1 MIYYVYLCERII
13 AVEKL
18 IPFIMCI
25 VFVAVSFAFWM
36 LAVKLSSLAVRKK
49 IMAQK
54 TEASKEET
62 SVLLLSHFGEFS
74 VLPNTY
80 LPSRNGKYQL
90 YSKVDNIVLLPSCI
104 AVVHVESMR
113 GQIFGGRGATWHQ
126 SVRLPGGERK
136 EYDFENPIIRNE
148 KNIIALTRIFEC
160 ENITLPNIY
169 NIIIFSSDKVLFS
182 DEAAEVYTLSAAIAK
197 LKTLAK
203 GKRIPFKERMLY
215 RKTIKK
221 YSVSPKTARI
231 HNAKVHRAMAGVGT
245 EAKAPSRKI
254 KK

>member
-1 MIYYVYLCERII
+1 
-13 AVEKL
+13 
-18 IPFIMCI
+18 MCI
-25 VFVAVSFAFWM
+25 VFVVASFAFWM
-36 LAVKLSSLAVRKK
+36 LAVKLSSLAARKK

-74 VLPNTY
+74 VLPNMY
-80 LPSRNGKYQL
+80 LPARNGKFQL
-90 YSKVDNIVLLPSCI
+90 YTKIDNIVLLPSCI

-113 GQIFGGRGATWHQ
+113 GQIFGGSGATWHQ
-126 SVRLPGGERK
+126 SIRLPGGERK
-136 EYDFENPIIRNE
+136 ETDFENPIIKNE
-148 KNIIALTRIFEC
+148 KNIIALTKIFER
-160 ENITLPNIY
+160 ENISTPSIY

-182 DEAAEVYTLSAAIAK
+182 DEASEVYTLSAAIAK

-221 YSVSPKTARI
+221 YAVSPKTARQY
-231 HNAKVHRAMAGVGT
+231 NAKVQRAMASGEIKPAT
-245 EAKAPSRKI
+245 RKV

>member
-1 MIYYVYLCERII
+1 
-13 AVEKL
+13 
-18 IPFIMCI
+18 MCI
-25 VFVAVSFAFWM
+25 VFVVASFAFWM
-36 LAVKLSSLAVRKK
+36 LAVKLSSLAARKK

-74 VLPNTY
+74 VLPNMY
-80 LPSRNGKYQL
+80 LPARNGKFQL
-90 YSKVDNIVLLPSCI
+90 YTNIDNIVLLPSCI

-113 GQIFGGRGATWHQ
+113 GQIFGGSGATWHQ

-136 EYDFENPIIRNE
+136 ELDFENPIISNE
-148 KNIIALTRIFEC
+148 KNIIALTKIFEH
-160 ENITLPNIY
+160 ENITVPNIY

-182 DEAAEVYTLSAAIAK
+182 DEAAEVYSLSAAIAK

-203 GKRIPFKERMLY
+203 GKRIPLKERNLY

-221 YSVSPKTARI
+221 YSVSPKKARM
-231 HNAKVHRAMAGVGT
+231 HNAKVQRAMAGT
-245 EAKAPSRKI
+245 EPKAPEKEAKARTHHAAKAPSHGTGTQHRKI

>member
-1 MIYYVYLCERII
+1 M
-13 AVEKL
+13 EKL
-18 IPFIMCI
+18 TPFIMCI
-25 VFVAVSFAFWM
+25 VFIIVSFCFWR
-36 LAVKLSSLAVRKK
+36 LAVKLSSLAARKK

-54 TEASKEET
+54 KEASKEET

-74 VLPNTY
+74 VLPNIF
-80 LPSRNGKYQL
+80 LPSKNGKFTV

-113 GQIFGGRGATWHQ
+113 GQIFGGSDATWHQ
-126 SVRLPGGERK
+126 SVRLPGGERR
-136 EYDFENPIIRNE
+136 ELDFENPIISNE
-148 KNIIALTRIFEC
+148 KNIIALTKIFER
-160 ENITLPNIY
+160 ESITVPNIY

-221 YSVSPKTARI
+221 YSVSPKAARI
-231 HNAKVHRAMAGVGT
+231 HNAKVQRAMAGAGAGAESKT
-245 EAKAPSRKI
+245 PSRTTARKV

>member
-25 VFVAVSFAFWM
+25 VFVVASFVFWM
-36 LAVKLSSLAVRKK
+36 LAVKLSSLAARKK

-62 SVLLLSHFGEFS
+62 SVLLLSYFGEFS
-74 VLPNTY
+74 VLPNVF
-80 LPSRNGKYQL
+80 LPSKNGKYSI

-104 AVVHVESMR
+104 VVIHVESMR
-113 GQIFGGRGATWHQ
+113 GQIFGGSGATWHQ

-136 EYDFENPIIRNE
+136 ETDFENPIISNE
-148 KNIIALTRIFEC
+148 KNIIALTKIFER
-160 ENITLPNIY
+160 ENITVPNIY

-182 DEAAEVYTLSAAIAK
+182 DETSEVHTLSAAIAK

-203 GKRIPFKERMLY
+203 GKRIPLKERMLY

-221 YSVSPKTARI
+221 YSVSPKTARL
-231 HNAKVHRAMAGVGT
+231 HNAKVQRAMAGIET
-245 EAKAPSRKI
+245 KTPSRKV